1 MVHFV
6 GAGPGD
12 VDLITIKGRR
22 LLEEA
27 DVIIYAGSLVS
38 VKHLDFCKKDAQ
50 LYNSASMTLEEV
62 IQVIEESEI
71 KGLKVVRLHTG
82 DPTIYGAIREQ
93 MDILDKKGISNEV
106 VPGVS
111 SFTAACAS
119 IRKEFTLPDVSQT
132 VILTRIEGRTP
143 VPEGEDLED
152 LARHRASMAI
162 FLSVQE
168 IDRVVEK
175 LVKGYGSD
183 DIPVAVVYK
192 ATWEDEDMVFGT
204 LKDIAE
210 KVKSKGIN
218 KMGQI
223 LVGNFIEGAYGRSK
237 LYDPSYTHKFRE
249 AVQ

>member
-1 MVHFV
+1 MLSFV
-6 GAGPGD
+6 GAGPGN

-27 DVIIYAGSLVS
+27 DVVIYAGSLVS
-38 VKHLDFCKKDAQ
+38 KEHLDFCKETCEI
-50 LYNSASMTLEEV
+50 YNSASMTLEEV
-62 IQVIEESEI
+62 IEVIEASI
-71 KGLKVVRLHTG
+71 NKGLRVVRLHTG

-93 MDILDKKGISNEV
+93 MDILDSKGIAYEV
-106 VPGVS
+106 IPGVS

-119 IRKEFTLPDVSQT
+119 INKEFTLPNVSQT

-152 LARHRASMAI
+152 LASHKASMAI
-162 FLSVQE
+162 FLSVQD

-175 LVKGYGSD
+175 LAKGYGSY

-192 ATWEDEDMVFGT
+192 ATWEDQEIIKGT

-210 KVKSKGIN
+210 KIKNKGIN
-218 KMGQI
+218 KMAQI
-223 LVGNFIEGAYGRSK
+223 LVGNFIEGDYERSK
-237 LYDPSYTHKFRE
+237 LYDPSFTHEFRE
-249 AVQ
+249 ARQ